1 VNTVAAGVSFSGKLF
16 DIKILGGIERFPLRN
31 PDLGPLFRR

>member
-16 DIKILGGIERFPLRN
+16 DIKILDGIERFPL
-31 PDLGPLFRR
+31 PAAPI